1 MKPKLLFVFP
11 LLFLLLLPA
20 GLGSSAQTRQPI
32 TYTTPPKAVS
42 VFLEQSDKP
51 ALEIR
56 GKAALTVTAAN
67 SDDTIT
73 GTFVYALSDEA
84 RQTISKLANQPL
96 SSIPTLLAKKE
107 VKVTFQK
114 DSSCPWLRWEMNP
127 AALEINGIRLSI
139 KPVVL
144 DVPETRDYL
153 GQLFCH
159 WARQINVNRQRRG
172 IIAAINRAL
181 TGEEQ

>member
-1 MKPKLLFVFP
+1 MKPNLLFAFP
-11 LLFLLLLPA
+11 LLFSGLLGQP
-20 GLGSSAQTRQPI
+20 QTRQPSVF
-32 TYTTPPKAVS
+32 TTPPKAVS
-42 VFLEQSDKP
+42 VFLEQPDKP
-51 ALEIR
+51 ALEIH

-67 SDDTIT
+67 SDDTLT
-73 GTFVYALSDEA
+73 GTFVYALPDEA
-84 RQTISKLANQPL
+84 RQTLAKLAQQPL
-96 SSIPTLLAKKE
+96 SNIPALLAKKA
-107 VKVTFQK
+107 VSARFQK
-114 DSSCPWLRWEMNP
+114 DSACPWLRWEMNP
-127 AALEINGIRLSI
+127 ETLEIAGLRLRL

-144 DVPETRDYL
+144 EAPETRDYL

>member
-11 LLFLLLLPA
+11 LLFALLLPTE
-20 GLGSSAQTRQPI
+20 LHSSTQTRPPI
-32 TYTTPPKAVS
+32 TYTTPPKAIS
-42 VFLEQSDKP
+42 AFLEQSDKP

-56 GKAALTVTAAN
+56 GKAALLVTTAN

-73 GTFVYALSDEA
+73 GTFVYALPDEA
-84 RQTISKLANQPL
+84 RQTLARLAHQPL
-96 SSIPTLLAKKE
+96 SNIPTLLAKKE
-107 VKVTFQK
+107 VKATFQK
-114 DSSCPWLRWEMNP
+114 ESSCPWLRWEMNP
-127 AALEINGIRLSI
+127 EALEINGIRLRI

-181 TGEEQ
+181 IGEGQ

>member
-1 MKPKLLFVFP
+1 MKPNLLFALP
-11 LLFLLLLPA
+11 LLFPALL
-20 GLGSSAQTRQPI
+20 SQAQTRQPI
-32 TYTTPPKAVS
+32 VFTTPPKAVS
-42 VFLEQSDKP
+42 VFLEQPDKP

-73 GTFVYALSDEA
+73 GTFVYALPDEA
-84 RQTISKLANQPL
+84 RQTLAKLANQPL
-96 SSIPTLLAKKE
+96 SSIPALLAKKE
-107 VKVTFQK
+107 VSATFQK
-114 DSSCPWLRWEMNP
+114 DSACPWLRWEVNP
-127 AALEINGIRLSI
+127 EVLEIAGIRLRL